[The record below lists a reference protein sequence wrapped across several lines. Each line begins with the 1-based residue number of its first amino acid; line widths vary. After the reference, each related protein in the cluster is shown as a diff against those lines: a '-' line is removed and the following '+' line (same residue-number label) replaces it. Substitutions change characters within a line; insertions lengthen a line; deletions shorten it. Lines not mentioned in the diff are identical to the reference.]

1 MKKDNF
7 VIINNE
13 KTLDIKNMNV
23 DEENYI
29 LLDFERVINN
39 LYKSFKY
46 SKTNIYTQFKNDF
59 NRCHYIIN
67 NNIEK
72 NINVFSNYFE
82 FSLYKYNIKPY
93 IIFMLSNQAIM
104 GLTLE
109 YLYKNIKDKN
119 LYIGELK
126 DKSNLIFN
134 FISNNNNLYL
144 KISKILRLFC
154 ITKGNKDVTLK
165 KISIN
170 IFISLNEK
178 EKILILYKI
187 LKK

>member
-29 LLDFERVINN
+29 LLDFEKVINN

-82 FSLYKYNIKPY
+82 FSVYKYNIKPY
-93 IIFMLSNQAIM
+93 IIFMLSNQYN
-104 GLTLE
+104 G
-109 YLYKNIKDKN
+109 
-119 LYIGELK
+119 
-126 DKSNLIFN
+126 FN
-134 FISNNNNLYL
+134 P
-144 KISKILRLFC
+144 
-154 ITKGNKDVTLK
+154 
-165 KISIN
+165 
-170 IFISLNEK
+170 
-178 EKILILYKI
+178 
-187 LKK
+187 